1 MATDNKDFF
10 KQQTDSSRVKA
21 TIISEYFPSYCKII
35 GKRHVPKK
43 FGYYDMFAGPGMY
56 EDGGLSTPLLVA
68 DLRDKGFFGRL
79 PNNLIAPQLA
89 PIIGLVVGTA
99 TNYLSLKD

>member
-35 GKRHVPKK
+35 CKRHVPRK

-56 EDGGLSTPLLVA
+56 EDGCLSTPLLVA
-68 DLRDKGFFGRL
+68 SKCYKDAFLRGSSRTNTTGRISSRKSL
-79 PNNLIAPQLA
+79 D
-89 PIIGLVVGTA
+89 GLQ
-99 TNYLSLKD
+99 